1 MQIAVSDL
9 ISIRQI
15 IQMLPLLFTPK
26 LITTILTTIDSLS
39 LYCPVFSRFKTLL
52 LVLSLML
59 RSPVISLP
67 SYALSTVSES
77 LKASNTNSSR
87 SPTKFSQP
95 PPYLLNLIC
104 VQHPR
109 STRILSVVTLAR
121 PPTSS
126 SLKITDRFFRY
137 ASPSLCNQLPM
148 SLRQPHSGTSS
159 SISNRPRL
167 FLHLS
172 LLSLLIH
179 HSAPS
184 LFHFRLKTY
193 LFDIRF
199 PSFT

>member
-1 MQIAVSDL
+1 MYSSTLQIAVSDL

-26 LITTILTTIDSLS
+26 LITTILITIDSLS

-95 PPYLLNLIC
+95 PPYLLNSSVFNIL
-104 VQHPR
+104 VVLAFYLLLLLLGHQHHP
-109 STRILSVVTLAR
+109 L
-121 PPTSS
+121 
-126 SLKITDRFFRY
+126 
-137 ASPSLCNQLPM
+137 
-148 SLRQPHSGTSS
+148 
-159 SISNRPRL
+159 
-167 FLHLS
+167 
-172 LLSLLIH
+172 
-179 HSAPS
+179 
-184 LFHFRLKTY
+184 
-193 LFDIRF
+193 
-199 PSFT
+199 